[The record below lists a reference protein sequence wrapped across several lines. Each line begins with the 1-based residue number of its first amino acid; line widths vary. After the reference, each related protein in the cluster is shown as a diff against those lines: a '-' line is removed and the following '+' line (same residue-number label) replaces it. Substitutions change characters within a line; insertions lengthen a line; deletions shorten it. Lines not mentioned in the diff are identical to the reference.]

1 MKLKSYFH
9 YVFLILTTIFTR
21 IFLFKDFFH
30 EWDPINFALAINK
43 FDIYT
48 DQPHPPGYPI
58 VVLFSK
64 ILFFFIK
71 DHLRT
76 LQILSLIISIISVII
91 FYLFIFKLTN
101 NKNYAFIT
109 SIVFSFTP
117 IFFFYGIVEDV
128 YIFEA
133 LITLLFGYFAYLTIN
148 NKKYFPYF
156 SIIYGLIGGI
166 RFNDLLFFFPL
177 FVYVF
182 LKSKINFKEISK
194 NFLLILITI
203 LSLYIPVIL
212 SGGGYKMYSYH
223 SKSLFTWVF
232 GTSIF
237 YENNYWY
244 NITFKNCILFIKD
257 CFISI
262 IFLVYFFIK
271 DKNYLCFFIL
281 WILPSLL
288 FYFLIHTP
296 KVGYYL
302 TIIPAVYLFLFYKLY
317 KVNFNFKKL
326 FFLILIAI
334 ILLNSIY
341 LFTIINKNLYN
352 QIWVIKYILNS
363 VETNIDDEN
372 SVIFIFDETV
382 NYFRPFQWYLE
393 NHKIYYLTN
402 TNSYIIEWNIKNGY
416 ILMDGRKPFKIFEGN
431 IIDLNKDTKELIF
444 ITNRPEMLY
453 DLLELKETQ
462 IKKNIGTLKG
472 SGLTIISFKIDE
484 NFDHLFVRGYIIKL
498 ND

>member
-9 YVFLILTTIFTR
+9 YVFLVLITTFTR

-64 ILFFFIK
+64 ILFYFIK

-101 NKNYAFIT
+101 NKNNAFIT
-109 SIVFSFTP
+109 SIIFSFTP

-128 YIFEA
+128 YIFET

-177 FVYVF
+177 FLYIF
-182 LKSKINFKEISK
+182 LKSKINLKGKIF
-194 NFLLILITI
+194 NFLLVLISI
-203 LSLYIPVIL
+203 LSWYIPSVL
-212 SGGGYKMYSYH
+212 FGGGYEIYSYR
-223 SKSLFTWVF
+223 SKSIFNWVL

-237 YENNYWY
+237 YENNYWL
-244 NITFKNCILFIKD
+244 NHTFKNFIIFIKD
-257 CFISI
+257 CFLSI
-262 IFLVYFFIK
+262 IFLIFLFKK
-271 DKNYLCFFIL
+271 DKIYLIFFTL
-281 WILPSLL
+281 WTLPSFL
-288 FYFLIHTP
+288 FYFFIHTP

-326 FFLILIAI
+326 FF
-334 ILLNSIY
+334 
-341 LFTIINKNLYN
+341 
-352 QIWVIKYILNS
+352 
-363 VETNIDDEN
+363 
-372 SVIFIFDETV
+372 
-382 NYFRPFQWYLE
+382 
-393 NHKIYYLTN
+393 
-402 TNSYIIEWNIKNGY
+402 
-416 ILMDGRKPFKIFEGN
+416 
-431 IIDLNKDTKELIF
+431 
-444 ITNRPEMLY
+444 
-453 DLLELKETQ
+453 
-462 IKKNIGTLKG
+462 
-472 SGLTIISFKIDE
+472 
-484 NFDHLFVRGYIIKL
+484 
-498 ND
+498 